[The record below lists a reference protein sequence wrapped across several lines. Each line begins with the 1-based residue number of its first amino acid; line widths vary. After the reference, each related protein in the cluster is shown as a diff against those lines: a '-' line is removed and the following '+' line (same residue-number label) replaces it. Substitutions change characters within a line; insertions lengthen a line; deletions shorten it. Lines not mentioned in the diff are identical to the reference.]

1 MSIVLV
7 PVGEIEPDILPE
19 LCEGLRRIFREEV
32 AVGEAVHLPDH
43 ARNERRGQYEAETVL
58 DTVARSGRGA
68 GNDRRLGITDA
79 DLYVPGLNFVF
90 GLAKQGT
97 AVISL
102 HRLRQSFYHLP
113 EDRKVFC
120 RRVLVEAVH
129 ELGHTYGLPHCRDP
143 TCVMYFSSTIAETD
157 RKGPGFCPV
166 CHRGVAA
173 VPIRQ

>member
-7 PVGEIEPDILPE
+7 PIGNLESDVLPG
-19 LCEGLRRIFREEV
+19 LREGLRRIFREEV
-32 AVGEAVHLPDH
+32 AVGEPVSLPDH
-43 ARNERRGQYEAETVL
+43 ARSDLRGQYEAETVL
-58 DTVARSGRGA
+58 DAVARSGRGA
-68 GNDRRLGITDA
+68 GTDRRLGITDA

-90 GLAKQGT
+90 GLAKQGN

-102 HRLRQSFYHLP
+102 HRLHQSFYHRR

-129 ELGHTYGLPHCRDP
+129 ELGHTYGLSHCRDP
-143 TCVMYFSSTIAETD
+143 RCVMYFSSTIAETD
-157 RKGPGFCPV
+157 RKGPNFCPA
-166 CHRGVAA
+166 CHRDIVA